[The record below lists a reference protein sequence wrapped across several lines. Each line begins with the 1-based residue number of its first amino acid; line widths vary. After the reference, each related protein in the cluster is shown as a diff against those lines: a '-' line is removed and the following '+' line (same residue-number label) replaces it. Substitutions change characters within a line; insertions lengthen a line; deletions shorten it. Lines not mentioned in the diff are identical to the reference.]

1 MEEFPQSG
9 KIQKTH
15 RFSAIDA
22 PESFVKIIK
31 QEKKTVF
38 ICRLEEGE
46 KYISICH
53 SSPFAL
59 KEIAWQAS
67 GEKSK

>member
-9 KIQKTH
+9 KIQ

-22 PESFVKIIK
+22 PESFVKLIK
-31 QEKKTVF
+31 QEKKKTVF

-46 KYISICH
+46 KYISSCH